1 MFAVKKTYRLHIEG
15 KHPDRLLDAAK
26 HDIRKYIR
34 RERRKTLPAGAD
46 YWDFDTLFGAEQ
58 ANATVLPP
66 AELLRAVD
74 ALVAAGGTQFY
85 VEIRSRPCARPP
97 RAKGASSVA
106 ESDPF
111 ED

>member
-1 MFAVKKTYRLHIEG
+1 MKKTYRLRIEG

-34 RERRKTLPAGAD
+34 RERRKTLPAGTD
-46 YWDFDTLFGAEQ
+46 YWDFDTLFGTEE
-58 ANATVLPP
+58 ATAAVLPP

-74 ALVAAGGTQFY
+74 ALVAAGGEQFY
-85 VEIRSRPCARPP
+85 VEIRSRACTRPP
-97 RAKGASSVA
+97 RAKGGQG
-106 ESDPF
+106 ESEHDFF